1 MSEPEKKPTPA
12 SHAPLPDGSVF
23 QIETVQPESIFG
35 LSPTVR
41 RLSRSRSALF
51 GLIVVAILVL
61 TALLAPLLSPHDMAM
76 QYRSATKLPPMSR
89 IPMEEIRTEFQ
100 GMPEGQFRPA
110 RTNLFILGTDKFGRD
125 ILSRILYG
133 AQISL
138 IVGVLAEIIA
148 VLIGVTI
155 GAMAG
160 YFGGLLDSILMRLTD
175 TFFAFPSLL
184 LAIGILAVFEKPGLF
199 TIFVAL
205 GVVGWTSIARIV
217 RGQVLSVK
225 EEDFVEAARAMGSSD
240 TRIILRHILPNSLA
254 PIIVVGTLGI
264 AGNILSEAGLSFLGL
279 GVQPPTPSWGI
290 MLAEGRNLI
299 EIAPWVCVFP
309 GLAILFTVL
318 GFNLLGDGLRDALD
332 PRLKVQ

>member
-1 MSEPEKKPTPA
+1 MSAQIPDTQQPGSIPSVETAAQRHVFGVAPT
-12 SHAPLPDGSVF
+12 
-23 QIETVQPESIFG
+23 IK
-35 LSPTVR
+35 
-41 RLSRSRSALF
+41 RLSRSKSALF
-51 GLIVVAILVL
+51 GLVVVIILVL
-61 TALLAPLLSPHDMAM
+61 TAAFAPLISPHDMAM
-76 QYRSATKLPPMSR
+76 QYRSATRVPPMTR
-89 IPMEEIRTEFQ
+89 IPWEEIEAEFE
-100 GMPEGQFRPA
+100 GVPEGQFHPA
-110 RTNLFILGTDKFGRD
+110 KTNLFVLGTDKFGRD

-138 IVGVLAEIIA
+138 IVGVVAEIIA
-148 VLIGVTI
+148 VVIGVTI
-155 GAMAG
+155 GALAG

-205 GVVGWTSIARIV
+205 GVVGWTSISRIV

-225 EEDFVEAARAMGSSD
+225 EEDFVEAARAMGASD
-240 TRIILRHILPNSLA
+240 TRIILKHILPNSLA

-264 AGNILSEAGLSFLGL
+264 AGNILAEAGLSFLGL

-299 EIAPWVCVFP
+299 ESAPWICVFP

-332 PRLKVQ
+332 PRLKVL

>member
-1 MSEPEKKPTPA
+1 MSSLQDNPNGGKHLPSPVAPPPRGMYGLGPTA
-12 SHAPLPDGSVF
+12 
-23 QIETVQPESIFG
+23 
-35 LSPTVR
+35 R
-41 RLSRSRSALF
+41 RLARSGLALF
-51 GLIVVAILVL
+51 GMVVVIVLVL
-61 TALLAPLLSPHDMAM
+61 TAVLAPVISPHDKAM
-76 QYRSATKLPPMSR
+76 QYRSATKAPPMSR
-89 IPMEEIRTEFQ
+89 IPTEEIENEFR
-100 GMPEGQFRPA
+100 GVPPGQFRPA

-148 VLIGVTI
+148 ILIGVTI
-155 GAMAG
+155 GALAG
-160 YFGGLLDSILMRLTD
+160 YFGGFLDSLLMRVTD

-217 RGQVLSVK
+217 RAQVLSVK
-225 EEDFVEAARAMGSSD
+225 EEDFVEAARAMGASD
-240 TRIILRHILPNSLA
+240 ARIILRHILPNSLA

-264 AGNILSEAGLSFLGL
+264 AGNILAEAGLSFLGL

-299 EIAPWVCVFP
+299 ESAPWICIFP

-332 PRLKVQ
+332 PRLKVL

>member
-1 MSEPEKKPTPA
+1 MSEPEKKLTPA
-12 SHAPLPDGSVF
+12 PDGSVF
-23 QIETVQPESIFG
+23 QVETVQPESIFG

-51 GLIVVAILVL
+51 GLIVVLILIVTAI
-61 TALLAPLLSPHDMAM
+61 LAPLLSPHDMAM

-89 IPMEEIRTEFQ
+89 IPMEEIRSEFQ

-125 ILSRILYG
+125 ILSRI
-133 AQISL
+133 
-138 IVGVLAEIIA
+138 IA

-155 GAMAG
+155 GALAG

-240 TRIILRHILPNSLA
+240 ARIILKHILPNSLA

-299 EIAPWVCVFP
+299 EIAPWICVFP

-332 PRLKVQ
+332 PRLRVQ

>member
-1 MSEPEKKPTPA
+1 MSEKKKINNRNSESVVAPESPA
-12 SHAPLPDGSVF
+12 SSPPG
-23 QIETVQPESIFG
+23 SIFG
-35 LSPTVR
+35 IAPTTI
-41 RLSRSRSALF
+41 RLAKSRSALF
-51 GLIVVAILVL
+51 GLVIVVILIL
-61 TALLAPLLSPHDMAM
+61 TALLAPLISPHDMAM

-89 IPMEEIRTEFQ
+89 IPWEEIHAEFE
-100 GMPEGQFRPA
+100 GVPEGQFQHA
-110 RTNLFILGTDKFGRD
+110 RSNLFMLGTDKFGRD
-125 ILSRILYG
+125 ILSRILFG

-138 IVGVLAEIIA
+138 MVGVIAELIA
-148 VLIGVTI
+148 ILIGVTI
-155 GAMAG
+155 GALAG
-160 YFGGLLDSILMRLTD
+160 YFGGLVDSILMRVTD

-225 EEDFVEAARAMGSSD
+225 EEDFVEAARAMGASD
-240 TRIILRHILPNSLA
+240 TRIIMRHILPNSLA

-264 AGNILSEAGLSFLGL
+264 ATNILSEAGLSFLGL

-299 EIAPWVCVFP
+299 ESAPWICIFP

-318 GFNLLGDGLRDALD
+318 GYNLLGDGLRDALD
-332 PRLKVQ
+332 PRLKIQ

>member
-1 MSEPEKKPTPA
+1 M
-12 SHAPLPDGSVF
+12 PDGSVF
-23 QIETVQPESIFG
+23 QPEKVQPESIFG

-41 RLSRSRSALF
+41 RLARSRSALF
-51 GLIVVAILVL
+51 GLIVVVILVI

-76 QYRSATKLPPMSR
+76 QYRAATKKPPMSR
-89 IPMEEIRTEFQ
+89 IPMQEIRAEFE
-100 GMPEGQFRPA
+100 GIPEGQFRAA
-110 RTNLFILGTDKFGRD
+110 RTNVFILGTDKFGRD

-138 IVGVLAEIIA
+138 IVGVVAEIIA

-155 GAMAG
+155 GALAG

-217 RGQVLSVK
+217 RGQVLSVR

-240 TRIILRHILPNSLA
+240 ARIILRHILPNSLA

-264 AGNILSEAGLSFLGL
+264 AGNILAEAGLSFLGL

-299 EIAPWVCVFP
+299 ETSPWICIFP

>member
-1 MSEPEKKPTPA
+1 MPRST
-12 SHAPLPDGSVF
+12 
-23 QIETVQPESIFG
+23 FG
-35 LSPTVR
+35 LVPTVKR
-41 RLSRSRSALF
+41 VSRSRAAFF
-51 GLIVVAILVL
+51 GLIIVAVL
-61 TALLAPLLSPHDMAM
+61 IVTALLAPFVAPHDKAM
-76 QYRSATKLPPMSR
+76 QYRSATRVPPMTR
-89 IPMEEIRTEFQ
+89 IPWEEIHAQFE
-100 GMPEGQFRPA
+100 GVPEGQFQPA
-110 RTNLFILGTDKFGRD
+110 RTNLFVLGTDKFGRD
-125 ILSRILYG
+125 ILSRVLYG

-138 IVGVLAEIIA
+138 MVGVVAEIIA
-148 VLIGVTI
+148 LLIGVLV
-155 GAMAG
+155 GALAG
-160 YFGGLLDSILMRLTD
+160 YFGGLMDSILMRITD

-225 EEDFVEAARAMGSSD
+225 EEDYVEAARAMGASD
-240 TRIILRHILPNSLA
+240 PRIILRHILPNSLA

-264 AGNILSEAGLSFLGL
+264 AGNILAEAGLSFLGL

-299 EIAPWVCVFP
+299 ESAPWICVFP

-332 PRLKVQ
+332 PRLKIQ